1 MISKRI
7 EEIINLLD
15 RCNTLAD
22 IGCDHG
28 YVAVEAIKRE
38 VAKKV
43 FAVDI
48 NLKPLLKAKELSK
61 KENVD
66 NKIEFLLGNGFDP
79 IEEEVGEAVIAG
91 MGAENICDIL
101 SRAKDRI
108 SNTTLI
114 LQPMKDVELL
124 RKWLFENGFDIL
136 KERVIKDKNRFYV
149 IIKSCYLPERI
160 SFSDK
165 DIYIGRHI
173 VDRREETYEFLLKMK
188 EKMEKIINM
197 KKKSFI
203 DTLHEEKIL
212 TMIEEE
218 LKKW

>member
-38 VAKKV
+38 IANKV

-48 NLKPLLKAKELSK
+48 NFHPLLKAKELSK

-66 NKIEFLLGNGFDP
+66 DKIEFLLGNGFDP
-79 IEEEVGEAVIAG
+79 IEEEVDEAVIAG
-91 MGAENICDIL
+91 MGAENICSIL
-101 SRAKDRI
+101 SEAKDRI

-114 LQPMKDVELL
+114 LQPMKDIELL

-136 KERVIKDKNRFYV
+136 KEKVVKDKNRFYV
-149 IIKSCYLPERI
+149 IIKSTFLPDKI
-160 SFSDK
+160 SFTDK
-165 DIYIGRHI
+165 DIYIGRYI
-173 VDRREETYEFLLKMK
+173 IDRTEEGYEFLLKIK
-188 EKMEKIINM
+188 EKMQKIFKMKTIN
-197 KKKSFI
+197 FL
-203 DTLHEEKIL
+203 DTSHEEKIL
-212 TMIEEE
+212 TMLEEE

>member
-7 EEIINLLD
+7 EGIINLLD

-28 YVAVEAIKRE
+28 YVAVEAIKRKI
-38 VAKKV
+38 ANKV

-48 NLKPLLKAKELSK
+48 NFQPLLKAKELSK

-66 NKIEFLLGNGFDP
+66 DKIEFLLGNGFDP
-79 IEEEVGEAVIAG
+79 IEEEVDEAVIAG
-91 MGAENICDIL
+91 MGSENICSIL
-101 SRAKDRI
+101 SKAKDRI
-108 SNTTLI
+108 FNTTLV

-124 RKWLFENGFDIL
+124 RRWLFENGFDISIE
-136 KERVIKDKNRFYV
+136 KVIKDKNRFYI
-149 IIKSCYLPERI
+149 IIKSSYLQKKI

-173 VDRREETYEFLLKMK
+173 HDRTEESYELLLKMK
-188 EKMEKIINM
+188 EKMQKIMGM
-197 KKKSFI
+197 KKRSFL
-203 DTLHEEKIL
+203 DTSYEEKVL

>member
-15 RCNTLAD
+15 MCNTLAD

-28 YVAVEAIKRE
+28 YVAVEAIKRKI
-38 VAKKV
+38 ANRV

-48 NLKPLLKAKELSK
+48 NLQPLLKAKDLSK

-66 NKIEFLLGNGFDP
+66 DKIEFLLGNGFDP
-79 IEEEVGEAVIAG
+79 IEEEVDEAVIAG
-91 MGAENICDIL
+91 MGAENICSIL

-114 LQPMKDVELL
+114 LQPMKDIELL

-136 KERVIKDKNRFYV
+136 NEKVVKDKNRFYV
-149 IIKSCYLPERI
+149 IIKSSYLQEKI

-173 VDRREETYEFLLKMK
+173 LDRTEEAYEYLLKMK
-188 EKMEKIINM
+188 EKLKKIIGM
-197 KKKSFI
+197 KKKSFL
-203 DTLHEEKIL
+203 DTSNEEKIL
-212 TMIEEE
+212 IMIEEE

>member
-38 VAKKV
+38 IANKV

-48 NLKPLLKAKELSK
+48 NFHPLLKAKELSK
-61 KENVD
+61 KENVED
-66 NKIEFLLGNGFDP
+66 KIEFLLGNGFDP
-79 IEEEVGEAVIAG
+79 IEEEVDEAVIAG
-91 MGAENICDIL
+91 MGAENICSIL
-101 SRAKDRI
+101 SEAKDRI

-114 LQPMKDVELL
+114 LQPMKDIELL

-136 KERVIKDKNRFYV
+136 KEKVVKDKNRFYV
-149 IIKSCYLPERI
+149 IIKSTFLPDKI
-160 SFSDK
+160 SFTDK
-165 DIYIGRHI
+165 DIYIGRYI
-173 VDRREETYEFLLKMK
+173 IDRTEEGYEFLLKIK
-188 EKMEKIINM
+188 EKMQKIFKMKTIN
-197 KKKSFI
+197 FL
-203 DTLHEEKIL
+203 DTSHEEKIL
-212 TMIEEE
+212 TMLEEE

>member
-1 MISKRI
+1 VISKRI

-38 VAKKV
+38 IANKV

-48 NLKPLLKAKELSK
+48 NFHPLLKAKELSK
-61 KENVD
+61 KENVED
-66 NKIEFLLGNGFDP
+66 KIEFLLGNGFDP
-79 IEEEVGEAVIAG
+79 IEEEVDEAVIAG
-91 MGAENICDIL
+91 MGAENICSIL
-101 SRAKDRI
+101 SEAKDRI

-114 LQPMKDVELL
+114 LQPMKDIELL

-136 KERVIKDKNRFYV
+136 KEKVVKDKNRFYV
-149 IIKSCYLPERI
+149 IIKSTFLPDKI
-160 SFSDK
+160 SFTDK
-165 DIYIGRHI
+165 DIYIGRYI
-173 VDRREETYEFLLKMK
+173 IDRTEEGYEFLLKIK
-188 EKMEKIINM
+188 EKMQKIFKMKTIN
-197 KKKSFI
+197 FL
-203 DTLHEEKIL
+203 DTSHEEKIL
-212 TMIEEE
+212 TMLEEE

>member
-1 MISKRI
+1 VISKRI

-38 VAKKV
+38 IANKV

-48 NLKPLLKAKELSK
+48 NFHPLFKAKELSK

-66 NKIEFLLGNGFDP
+66 DKIEFLLGNGFDP
-79 IEEEVGEAVIAG
+79 IEEEVDEAVIAG
-91 MGAENICDIL
+91 MGAENICSIL
-101 SRAKDRI
+101 SEAKDRI

-114 LQPMKDVELL
+114 LQPMKDIELL

-136 KERVIKDKNRFYV
+136 KEKVVKDKNRFYV
-149 IIKSCYLPERI
+149 IIKSTFLLDKI
-160 SFSDK
+160 SFTDK
-165 DIYIGRHI
+165 DIYIGRYI
-173 VDRREETYEFLLKMK
+173 IDRTEEGYEFLLKIK
-188 EKMEKIINM
+188 EKMQKIFKMKTIN
-197 KKKSFI
+197 FL
-203 DTLHEEKIL
+203 DTSHEEKIL
-212 TMIEEE
+212 TMLEEE

>member
-15 RCNTLAD
+15 RCDTLAD

-28 YVAVEAIKRE
+28 YVAVEAIKRKI
-38 VAKKV
+38 ANRV

-48 NLKPLLKAKELSK
+48 NLQPLLKAKDLSK

-66 NKIEFLLGNGFDP
+66 DKIEFLLGNGFDP
-79 IEEEVGEAVIAG
+79 IEGSVDEAVIAG
-91 MGAENICDIL
+91 MGAENICSIL

-114 LQPMKDVELL
+114 LQPMKDIDLL

-136 KERVIKDKNRFYV
+136 NEKVVKDKNRFYV
-149 IIKSCYLPERI
+149 IIKSSYLQEKI

-173 VDRREETYEFLLKMK
+173 LDRTEEAYEYLLKMK
-188 EKMEKIINM
+188 EKLKKIIGM
-197 KKKSFI
+197 KKKSFL
-203 DTLHEEKIL
+203 DTSNEEKIL
-212 TMIEEE
+212 IMIEEE

>member
-7 EEIINLLD
+7 EEIINFLD

-38 VAKKV
+38 IANKV

-48 NLKPLLKAKELSK
+48 NFHPLLKAKELSK

-66 NKIEFLLGNGFDP
+66 DKIEFLLGNGFDP
-79 IEEEVGEAVIAG
+79 IEEEVDEAVIAG
-91 MGAENICDIL
+91 MGAENICSIL
-101 SRAKDRI
+101 SKAKDRI

-114 LQPMKDVELL
+114 LQPMKDIELL

-136 KERVIKDKNRFYV
+136 KEKVVKDKNRFYV
-149 IIKSCYLPERI
+149 IIKSTFLPDKI
-160 SFSDK
+160 SFTDK
-165 DIYIGRHI
+165 DIYIGRYI
-173 VDRREETYEFLLKMK
+173 IDRTEEGYEFLLKIK
-188 EKMEKIINM
+188 EKMQKIFKM
-197 KKKSFI
+197 KTTNFL
-203 DTLHEEKIL
+203 DTSHEEKIL
-212 TMIEEE
+212 TMLEEE

>member
-1 MISKRI
+1 VISKRI

-38 VAKKV
+38 IANKV

-48 NLKPLLKAKELSK
+48 NFHPLLKAKELSK

-66 NKIEFLLGNGFDP
+66 DKIEFLLGNGFDP
-79 IEEEVGEAVIAG
+79 IEEEVDEAVIAG
-91 MGAENICDIL
+91 MGAENICSIL
-101 SRAKDRI
+101 SEAKDRI

-114 LQPMKDVELL
+114 LQPMKDIELL

-136 KERVIKDKNRFYV
+136 KEKVVKDKNRFYV
-149 IIKSCYLPERI
+149 IIKSTFLPDKI
-160 SFSDK
+160 SFTDK
-165 DIYIGRHI
+165 DIYIGRYI
-173 VDRREETYEFLLKMK
+173 IDRTEEGYEFLLKIK
-188 EKMEKIINM
+188 EKMQKIFKMKTIN
-197 KKKSFI
+197 FL
-203 DTLHEEKIL
+203 DTSHEEKIL
-212 TMIEEE
+212 TMLEEE

>member
-38 VAKKV
+38 IANKV

-48 NLKPLLKAKELSK
+48 NFHPLFKAKELSK

-66 NKIEFLLGNGFDP
+66 DKIEFLLGNGFDP
-79 IEEEVGEAVIAG
+79 IEEEVDEAVIAG
-91 MGAENICDIL
+91 MGAENICSIL
-101 SRAKDRI
+101 SEAKDRI

-114 LQPMKDVELL
+114 LQPMKDIELL

-136 KERVIKDKNRFYV
+136 KEKVVKDKNRFYV
-149 IIKSCYLPERI
+149 IIKSTFLPDKI
-160 SFSDK
+160 SFTDK

-173 VDRREETYEFLLKMK
+173 LDRTEEGYEFLLKMK
-188 EKMEKIINM
+188 EKMQKIMGM
-197 KKKSFI
+197 KTKNFL
-203 DTLHEEKIL
+203 DTSYEEKVL

>member
-1 MISKRI
+1 VISKRI

-38 VAKKV
+38 IANKV

-48 NLKPLLKAKELSK
+48 NFHPLLKAKELSK

-66 NKIEFLLGNGFDP
+66 DKIEFLLGNGFDP
-79 IEEEVGEAVIAG
+79 IEEEVDEAVIAG
-91 MGAENICDIL
+91 MGAENICSIL
-101 SRAKDRI
+101 SEAKDRI

-114 LQPMKDVELL
+114 LQPMKDIELL

-136 KERVIKDKNRFYV
+136 KEKVVKDKNRFYV
-149 IIKSCYLPERI
+149 IIKSTFLLDKI
-160 SFSDK
+160 SFTDK
-165 DIYIGRHI
+165 DIYIGRYI
-173 VDRREETYEFLLKMK
+173 IDRTEEGYEFLLKIK
-188 EKMEKIINM
+188 EKMQKIFKMKTIN
-197 KKKSFI
+197 FL
-203 DTLHEEKIL
+203 DTSHEEKIL
-212 TMIEEE
+212 TMLEEE

>member
-1 MISKRI
+1 VISKRI
-7 EEIINLLD
+7 EEIINFLD

-38 VAKKV
+38 IANKV

-48 NLKPLLKAKELSK
+48 NFHPLLKAKELSK

-66 NKIEFLLGNGFDP
+66 DKIEFLLGNGFDP
-79 IEEEVGEAVIAG
+79 IEEEVDEAVIAG
-91 MGAENICDIL
+91 MGAENICSIL
-101 SRAKDRI
+101 SKAKDRI

-114 LQPMKDVELL
+114 LQPMKDIELL

-136 KERVIKDKNRFYV
+136 KEKVVKDKNRFYV
-149 IIKSCYLPERI
+149 IIKSTFLPDKI
-160 SFSDK
+160 SFTDK
-165 DIYIGRHI
+165 DIYIGRYI
-173 VDRREETYEFLLKMK
+173 IDRTEEGYEFLLKIK
-188 EKMEKIINM
+188 EKMQKIFKM
-197 KKKSFI
+197 KTTNFL
-203 DTLHEEKIL
+203 DTSHEEKIL
-212 TMIEEE
+212 TMLEEE